1 MGEPFFFF
9 FSYANLRECESSWV
23 DVSELEEMALP
34 REYSGQIFLSWGQED
49 QWEED
54 RVKQKQGDIAAVL
67 RKSLGRI
74 TKAD

>member
-1 MGEPFFFF
+1 MDEPF
-9 FSYANLRECESSWV
+9 FSYANLREYESSWV

-34 REYSGQIFLSWGQED
+34 REYGGQIFMSWGQED

-54 RVKQKQGDIAAVL
+54 RVKQRQGDIPAVL
-67 RKSLGRI
+67 RKSLSRI